1 MKRIF
6 TPAKRKSI
14 LIVDDDQFATQIYQ
28 EKLEAQGFKV
38 EVTRDFD
45 STLQTLKKE
54 VVDLLIL
61 DLCLPGIN
69 VVELIKNI
77 RSESATQSLP
87 IIVFSNPYLSNL
99 TRAAVEAG
107 ATKFL
112 AKVDN
117 TPEQI
122 IELLRELGVSATFR
136 VAASGVTGGPEAN
149 QEKLPS
155 KLLINRP
162 ETLAKLRASYQ
173 NFTRTERE
181 DLRRTALLQMHRQ
194 LRLMAGGASALA
206 FHKIARMS
214 TALEALLVELY
225 AEPAKITPS
234 VVRTIAHSIETLAF
248 LVDRAANSQGEVITS
263 PKILVVDDEVISRE
277 TICSALGRASLHA
290 KSLDDPLAAQRLLEG
305 EHFDLIFLDVE
316 MPGQTGLELCMK
328 IRGMEPNRTT
338 PIVFVTSHSDF
349 GSRAQ
354 STLSGGNDFIAKPF
368 LLVELAVKT
377 LTWLFKEGSQ
387 PLPTASVQSAV
398 PAKADGHE
406 SQLAAG
412 HGAPKL
418 HRRSPAR

>member
-6 TPAKRKSI
+6 TPAKKKSI
-14 LIVDDDQFATQIYQ
+14 LIVDDDQFTTHIYG

-77 RSESATQSLP
+77 RSDSATQSFP
-87 IIVFSNPYLSNL
+87 IIAFSNPYLSNL

-107 ATKFL
+107 ATKFV

-117 TPEQI
+117 TPEQM
-122 IELLRELGVSATFR
+122 IELLRELGLIATSRVGVSD
-136 VAASGVTGGPEAN
+136 VVEPLEEN
-149 QEKLPS
+149 QEKIAS
-155 KLLINRP
+155 KLSINRP

-181 DLRRTALLQMHRQ
+181 DLRRAALLQIHRQ
-194 LRLMAGGASALA
+194 LRLLAGGASALA
-206 FHKIARMS
+206 FQKIAQMS
-214 TALEALLVELY
+214 TALEALLIELY
-225 AEPAKITPS
+225 TEPAKITPS
-234 VVRTIAHSIETLAF
+234 VVRTVAHSIETLAS
-248 LVDRAANSQGEVITS
+248 LVDHAANSQGQEITS
-263 PKILVVDDEVISRE
+263 PKILAVDDEVISRE
-277 TICSALGRASLHA
+277 TISSALGRAGLYA
-290 KSLDDPLAAQRLLEG
+290 ESLDDPLAAQRLLER

-316 MPGQTGLELCMK
+316 MPGQTGLELCVK
-328 IRGMEPNRTT
+328 IRAMEPNRAT

-377 LTWLFKEGSQ
+377 LTWLFKEGPQ
-387 PLPTASVQSAV
+387 PLPTASLQSSV
-398 PAKADGHE
+398 PTEAGGHE
-406 SQLAAG
+406 SQLAAD
-412 HGAPKL
+412 HGALKL
-418 HRRSPAR
+418 RRRSPAT